1 MGKRQSVVTIGGG
14 TGHFVLL
21 SGLKKYDIE
30 ITAIVSMADDG
41 GSTGVLRDEMGVLP
55 PGDIR
60 QCLVALS
67 EDSEMLRNLFSYR
80 FENGSFSGHTFGN
93 LFLSALEKI
102 NGNFVDGVKEASK
115 ILRVRGRVL
124 PVTEEQ
130 MHLLVVLKD
139 GTEIEGERALD
150 GDERI
155 SKIGVQSV
163 SLKEKVNAY
172 DPALKAIENSDTIII
187 GPGDLYGSILP
198 NFLISEIS
206 DAVKK
211 NNAEVLYV
219 TNLTNKKGQTEGFG
233 IGEYVAAIESYI
245 GKGRINTII
254 ANNEMPSEDATRAYE
269 KQEGAGTV
277 ISCTDFI
284 PGGGTKIICEP
295 LLSHKKVNI
304 PSSDKIKKER
314 SFIRH
319 DSTLLTQV
327 VMEHISN

>member
-1 MGKRQSVVTIGGG
+1 MGKKSIVTIGGG

-21 SGLKKYDIE
+21 SGLKKYNIE
-30 ITAIVSMADDG
+30 ITAVVSMADDG

-80 FENGSFSGHTFGN
+80 FENGSLSGHTFGN

-102 NGNFVDGVKEASK
+102 NGNFLEGVKEASK

-130 MHLLVVLKD
+130 MHLLVTLKD

-163 SLKEKVNAY
+163 SLKENVNAY
-172 DPALKAIENSDTIII
+172 EPALKAIENADSIVI
-187 GPGDLYGSILP
+187 GPGDLYGSLLTSL
-198 NFLISEIS
+198 LIAEVSE
-206 DAVKK
+206 AVKK
-211 NNAEVLYV
+211 SNARLIYIA
-219 TNLTNKKGQTEGFG
+219 NLTNKKGQTDNFG
-233 IGEYVAAIESYI
+233 IGEYVEAIESYI
-245 GKGRINTII
+245 GVGRIDTII
-254 ANNEMPSEDATRAYE
+254 SNNEMPSEDAVSAYE
-269 KQEGAGTV
+269 QQEGAGTV
-277 ISCTDFI
+277 ISCTGFI
-284 PGGGTKIICEP
+284 PDGGTKIICEP

-304 PSSDKIKKER
+304 PSSDKIKRDR

-319 DSTLLTQV
+319 DSDALARAL
-327 VMEHISN
+327 MRHIEN